1 MGAMGA
7 SASRRAPASVI
18 RMLARRRSLREVD
31 LKSPAPAGRLLVRA
45 NGEERYAAVVHVRS
59 DAPAPAVATLD
70 GAGTQI
76 RRELENGEV
85 TIFGVKPARYELRIW
100 SEGRI
105 AAARKLEIERP
116 EWTDLDV
123 AVGVEPVAVTGGT
136 R

>member
-1 MGAMGA
+1 MVRLA
-7 SASRRAPASVI
+7 SSALESDLPGPAL
-18 RMLARRRSLREVD
+18 MLARRRSLREVD